1 MKFIKTVLILL
12 ISFPLFSQE
21 TFPNNGVE
29 STFSPIYAFTNAHL
43 IMSSEK
49 EIVNGTLLIQEDK
62 ILAADSLVILPEGSI
77 IKDMKG
83 SYIYPSFI
91 DLYSNYGIKTPE
103 RGSYNYRPQ
112 YESNKEGA
120 YHWNEAI
127 HPEIHAFE
135 SFKYDKK
142 QAEEYRG
149 LGFGVVLSHSSDGI
163 VRGTGTLVSLS
174 DEKEQKSMMSA
185 KSASYFSFNKG
196 VSSQKYPSSLMGSI
210 ALLKQLF

>member
-62 ILAADSLVILPEGSI
+62 ILAADSLVILPEGAI

-112 YESNKEGA
+112 YESSKDWRLPLE
-120 YHWNEAI
+120 
-127 HPEIHAFE
+127 
-135 SFKYDKK
+135 
-142 QAEEYRG
+142 
-149 LGFGVVLSHSSDGI
+149 
-163 VRGTGTLVSLS
+163 
-174 DEKEQKSMMSA
+174 
-185 KSASYFSFNKG
+185 
-196 VSSQKYPSSLMGSI
+196 
-210 ALLKQLF
+210 